1 MNASPEN
8 QRTLLDIADLDR
20 RIAQAERAKTKPS
33 QAERITELVAIRQ
46 DQLRELTA
54 LAGTR
59 DDVRTELKR
68 LESDVAVVEARRNR
82 DAERLAASTNPKDA
96 QALEHELGSLA
107 RRQSDLE
114 DAELDVMGRLE
125 EAEAAVAAQQA
136 LLDTTTAEGS
146 ALTAQAKA
154 DVAAATDL
162 GAQLARDRAAVAETV
177 SPALLAEYDRRAKNS
192 AGAALLTR
200 GTCEGCRI
208 LLPSTDLNDIRRAAD
223 DLVVSCPECGCI
235 LVRTE
240 ESGLA

>member
-20 RIAQAERAKTKPS
+20 RIAQAERARTKPS
-33 QAERITELVAIRQ
+33 QAGRITELVAIRQ
-46 DQLRELTA
+46 EQLRELTA
-54 LAGTR
+54 LTGAR
-59 DDVRTELKR
+59 DDVRTELTR
-68 LESDVAVVEARRNR
+68 LESDVAVVAARRNR
-82 DAERLAASTNPKDA
+82 DAERLATATNPKDA
-96 QALEHELGSLA
+96 QALEHELASLA
-107 RRQSDLE
+107 KRQSDLE
-114 DAELDVMGRLE
+114 DAQLDVMGRLE
-125 EAEAAVAAQQA
+125 EAEVSVAAQQA
-136 LLDTTTAEGS
+136 LLETTTAEGTS
-146 ALTAQAKA
+146 LTAQAKA

-162 GAQLARDRAAVAETV
+162 GSQLARDRAAVAESV
-177 SPALLAEYDRRAKNS
+177 PPQLLAEYSRRAANS

>member
-1 MNASPEN
+1 VNASPEN

-20 RIAQAERAKTKPS
+20 RIAQAERARTKPS
-33 QAERITELVAIRQ
+33 QAGRITELVAIRQ
-46 DQLRELTA
+46 GQLRELTT

-82 DAERLAASTNPKDA
+82 DAERLAASSSSKDA
-96 QALEHELGSLA
+96 QALEHELASLA

-125 EAEAAVAAQQA
+125 EAEAALAAQQA

-162 GAQLARDRAAVAETV
+162 GAQLARDRAAVADSV
-177 SPALLAEYDRRAKNS
+177 SPQLLAEYDRRATNS